1 MLSDAE
7 IAAIKKDL
15 AALKKA
21 YEAVADSGIRKV
33 IQDWIFNAEKTL
45 AREENSKVAHR

>member
-1 MLSDAE
+1 MLSPAE

-21 YEAVADSGIRKV
+21 YGGVTDSGIQQV
-33 IQDWIFNAEKTL
+33 IQDWILDAEKTL
-45 AREENSKVAHR
+45 AEEAKKRS

>member
-1 MLSDAE
+1 MLSDAK

-15 AALKKA
+15 AARKKS

-33 IQDWIFNAEKTL
+33 IQDWILNTEKTL
-45 AREENSKVAHR
+45 AGEERIKK